1 MKTESD
7 VPSYEYPASPAP
19 TRVDNVLIDEGLRQH
34 MLRVYSYMGLGLVV
48 TGLVAVVVASAPALY
63 VPILSTPLKWVA
75 ILAPLAFA
83 FLVAFRPQSMSASTA
98 QTLFWSFCAIMG
110 LSLAAIFLIFA
121 GTSIARTFFI
131 AAAMFAAMGL
141 YGYTTHR
148 DLSAMGAFL
157 IMGLV
162 GVLIAS
168 LASIFVA
175 SSTFQVVVSVV
186 GVAVFV
192 GLAASNAQSIEEQY
206 AEKLDADPK
215 QKLAVLGALALYLNL
230 INIFQLL
237 PYLTG
242 EKEK

>member
-7 VPSYEYPASPAP
+7 LPSYEHPFAPA
-19 TRVDNVLIDEGLRQH
+19 RDDNVLIDEGLRQH
-34 MLRVYSYMGLGLVV
+34 ILRVYGYMGIGLVV
-48 TGLVAVVVASAPALY
+48 TGLVAVVVATAPALY
-63 VPILSTPLKWVA
+63 VPIFSTPLKWLA

-83 FLVAFRPQSMSASTA
+83 FLVDFRAQSMSASTA

-121 GTSIARTFFI
+121 GTSVARTFFI

-148 DLSAMGAFL
+148 DLSAMGAF
-157 IMGLV
+157 IVMGLV
-162 GVLIAS
+162 GVLMAS
-168 LASIFVA
+168 LANILVA

-186 GVAVFV
+186 GVAAFV

-237 PYLTG
+237 LYLTG